1 MAPSGV
7 SPGSAVAALLFAF
20 ATGVAAPASSQN
32 ARIDYM
38 LQCQGCHLADGSGAP
53 GSVPSLQ
60 GSVGRFLR
68 VPGGREYLVRV
79 PGSAQSPLSDA
90 RLAGVLNWMIRVFG
104 PERVAADFTPFSAEE
119 VARYRNPPLTEVDSL
134 RRDLLR
140 QIRRVETQ
148 GGGR

>member
-1 MAPSGV
+1 MPARRRFSR
-7 SPGSAVAALLFAF
+7 AAAAAALLGPTTLF
-20 ATGVAAPASSQN
+20 AAPAASENPQ
-32 ARIDYM
+32 IDYL

-60 GSVGRFLR
+60 DSLGRFLQ

-90 RLAGVLNWMIRVFG
+90 RLAGVLNWMIGVFG
-104 PERVAADFTPFSAEE
+104 PERIAADFTPFSAEE

-134 RRDLLR
+134 RRDLLQ
-140 QIRRVETQ
+140 QIRRVEAQ
-148 GGGR
+148 GEGP